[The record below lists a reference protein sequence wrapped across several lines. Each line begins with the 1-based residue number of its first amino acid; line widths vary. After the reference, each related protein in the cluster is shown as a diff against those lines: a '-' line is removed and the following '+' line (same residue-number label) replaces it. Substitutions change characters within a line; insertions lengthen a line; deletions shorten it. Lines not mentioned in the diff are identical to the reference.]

1 VSIRIRERFVKQE
14 HELKIQSL
22 ATKIKKMSSSLKY
35 NTGLQLMYTGL
46 LMDRYINLKASEYDQ
61 NRSRLDIMHTLIT
74 HEGVLKPSDIS
85 KMTFRTKQA
94 VTKVVD
100 GLINDGLVTREPEGK
115 DRRTK
120 KVIIT
125 GKGVELVMKS
135 LPTTKAISQESM
147 PALTTNE
154 MKQLN
159 DILKQVRNHILE
171 QMAIVETNNGR

>member
-1 VSIRIRERFVKQE
+1 VTSGIQERFVNQE
-14 HELKIQSL
+14 HEIKIQSL
-22 ATKIKKMSSSLKY
+22 AIKIKKMSSSLKY

-46 LMDRYINLKASEYDQ
+46 LIDKYINLKASEYDQ

-85 KMTFRTKQA
+85 KMTFRSKQA

-100 GLINDGLVTREPEGK
+100 GLLSDGLVTREPEGK

-120 KVIIT
+120 KVFIT
-125 GKGVELVMKS
+125 AKGVELVMKS
-135 LPTTKAISQESM
+135 LPTTKAISQKSM
-147 PALTTNE
+147 PPFTTSE

-159 DILKQVRNHILE
+159 DILKRVRNHILQ
-171 QMAIVETNNGR
+171 QMAGLDTKNDG